1 MKKTLLFVFCA
12 AAICACDKKSDDSSV
27 IVRQCGDYTVE
38 ITFSDDGDK
47 INANINGDTVELVNV
62 VAASGA
68 KFDGVLNDTDVTLWN
83 KGNDWTMLID
93 QDMMI
98 SCVAK

>member
-1 MKKTLLFVFCA
+1 MKKVLLFVFCA
-12 AAICACDKKSDDSSV
+12 AMICACDKKNEDASV

-38 ITFSDDGDK
+38 IEFSDNGDK
-47 INANINGDTVELVNV
+47 INANINGDAVELANV

-83 KGNDWTMLID
+83 KGDDWTMLID
-93 QDMMI
+93 QDMVI
-98 SCVAK
+98 SCIAK